1 MHIFQPKHTKLN
13 SGEVEKLLTELN
25 ISLAQLPK
33 IKITDTSL
41 PEGSEISDIIK
52 IERSI
57 DGKKTNY
64 YRVVSV

>member
-1 MHIFQPKHTKLN
+1 MHILLPKQTKLSSN
-13 SGEVEKLLTELN
+13 EVEKLITELN

-33 IKITDTSL
+33 IKITDPSL
-41 PEGSEISDIIK
+41 PEGTQISDVFK
-52 IERSI
+52 VERSI

>member
-25 ISLAQLPK
+25 ISKTQLPK
-33 IKITDTSL
+33 IKKEDPAVPS
-41 PEGSEISDIIK
+41 GVEIGDIIK